1 MKTIVIASKNPVKI
15 EAVKQAFSRMFPG
28 QIFKLESVTVDSGVS
43 DQPISDDEVLK
54 GAGIRARNAK
64 DKRPYADYWVGIEG
78 GIEDTQ
84 FGMTAFAWI
93 VVLFE
98 KQIGSGRTGTFILPE
113 KVAQLVRQGKELGE
127 ANDIVFNRSNSKQ
140 NDGAIGLLTGN
151 VIDRTKLYE
160 HGVIMALVGFKN
172 PSLYQTQNRKGI

>member
-1 MKTIVIASKNPVKI
+1 SDSEVI
-15 EAVKQAFSRMFPG
+15 
-28 QIFKLESVTVDSGVS
+28 
-43 DQPISDDEVLK
+43 K
-54 GAGIRARNAK
+54 GAETRANNVK
-64 DKRPYADYWVGIEG
+64 TESPNADYWVGIEG
-78 GIEDTQ
+78 GIEDTE

-93 VVLFE
+93 VIMSE
-98 KQIGSGRTGTFILPE
+98 KKIGRGRTGTFFLPE

-172 PSLYQTQNRKGI
+172 PSLYQTQNEKGIQ

>member
-15 EAVKQAFSRMFPG
+15 KAVKQAFARMFPG
-28 QIFKLESVTVDSGVS
+28 QMFQLESVAVASGVS
-43 DQPISDDEVLK
+43 DQPKSDDEILK
-54 GAGIRARNAK
+54 GAETRANNAK
-64 DKRPYADYWVGIEG
+64 IEKSNADYWVGIEG

-93 VVLFE
+93 VVMSE
-98 KQIGSGRTGTFILPE
+98 KQIGRGRTGIFFLPE
-113 KVAQLVRQGKELGE
+113 RVAQLVRQGKELGE

-140 NDGAIGLLTGN
+140 SDGAIGLLTGN

-160 HGVIMALVGFKN
+160 HGVIMALVSFKN
-172 PSLYQTQNRKGI
+172 IDLYKIQP